1 MSKTADALRANIDK
15 GQTNLIGYF
24 PLGYPTVDE
33 SVEVAIEMCKSGID
47 VLELGIP
54 YSDPVMDGIVIQEA
68 TQEALE
74 NGFKL
79 SQTFAAL
86 KKITSA
92 VETPVLV
99 MSYWNSHG
107 SFYVEGFNPEKQHF
121 ILLGD
126 SVFKN
131 DIYVANGK
139 SVDVLLKEK
148 TNGETTT
155 LAVNDSII
163 SDVYYQLDK
172 IPDSLKSRSASVKVY
187 KNTTIFLSVGGND
200 ILAQFDEKNK
210 EFDIKIIDTIF
221 TAYEKLVK
229 TIQAVM
235 PNAIIVLVDI
245 YYPENIKYKKYHLKD
260 HVREQIECIFYDAI
274 SFIEEARANNGKVYV
289 HCV

>member
-1 MSKTADALRANIDK
+1 
-15 GQTNLIGYF
+15 
-24 PLGYPTVDE
+24 
-33 SVEVAIEMCKSGID
+33 
-47 VLELGIP
+47 
-54 YSDPVMDGIVIQEA
+54 
-68 TQEALE
+68 
-74 NGFKL
+74 
-79 SQTFAAL
+79 
-86 KKITSA
+86 
-92 VETPVLV
+92 

-131 DIYVANGK
+131 DVYVANGK

-245 YYPENIKYKKYHLKD
+245 YYPENIKYKKYHKIIETWNEKLDKFA
-260 HVREQIECIFYDAI
+260 RENNFELLQISLVLTLPEDFTFDIEPSAIGSEKIVDAI
-274 SFIEEARANNGKVYV
+274 MKSF
-289 HCV
+289 